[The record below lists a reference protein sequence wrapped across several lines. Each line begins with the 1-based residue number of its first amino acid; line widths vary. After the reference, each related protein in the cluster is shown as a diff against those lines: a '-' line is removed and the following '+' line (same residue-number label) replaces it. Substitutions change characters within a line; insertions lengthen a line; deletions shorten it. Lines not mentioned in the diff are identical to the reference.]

1 MSSYYYGGSIRM
13 NPEVE
18 TEDRIL
24 PDHYPYQ
31 LPKVYIEGK
40 GKRNH
45 KWTQYDWG
53 DDSVV
58 EIRDKHIARY
68 TRTAFAEMLVENKRG
83 ESVWVNSKNAA
94 SFPWFD
100 EENIKDIRGAFE
112 YKVEE
117 YDLEKF
123 EKRTYKVLLDET
135 STFCVDDYYAP
146 KKLNTFW
153 VHIVYVQL
161 KFFFY
166 FFINSFQ
173 HEFRNDLSV
182 ILISQKTISKI
193 SVLQQKKI
201 FNAYSLSCSKF
212 QMHLLTSKMLKC
224 KQHSH

>member
-24 PDHYPYQ
+24 SDHYPYQ

-83 ESVWVNSKNAA
+83 ESVWVNSKMLYL
-94 SFPWFD
+94 FHGLM
-100 EENIKDIRGAFE
+100 R
-112 YKVEE
+112 
-117 YDLEKF
+117 
-123 EKRTYKVLLDET
+123 R
-135 STFCVDDYYAP
+135 
-146 KKLNTFW
+146 
-153 VHIVYVQL
+153 
-161 KFFFY
+161 
-166 FFINSFQ
+166 
-173 HEFRNDLSV
+173 
-182 ILISQKTISKI
+182 IL
-193 SVLQQKKI
+193 KI
-201 FNAYSLSCSKF
+201 FVVHSSIK
-212 QMHLLTSKMLKC
+212 LKNTI
-224 KQHSH
+224 